1 MLVDW
6 RCNGAL
12 VAANIAG
19 RIRVISVD
27 VCGFVLDAFGLLRAA
42 IVGAFVPVVCVVL
55 APVAVGVLVDW
66 RCNGALVAAN
76 IAGRIRVIGVD
87 VRSLVLDALVPIR
100 AAIVGAFVPVT
111 RAVLDPI
118 TVAVLVRGRCDGA
131 LVTANIADRIRI
143 IVIAVCFRCTAL
155 VRRGA
160 IFICA
165 DTVVAGFTIGDPVAV
180 GVLVDWRLGFVYRNR
195 QLLRIAAHA
204 VFRLNCEFG
213 GAIRSGCAADL
224 AGVLIQA
231 QTGRQAAVFNAP
243 YDGRSTVGGQGLAVR
258 HVHLAARQGGR
269 GDGGRKLC
277 RQRIHRRRYAVAGGV
292 KLPVVAQP
300 LEIVFRIVLRFSYTI
315 QHRRGECLPVLY
327 DDLYLRLTV
336 HSSTVQLQRHLF
348 QAVLPQRLGVYHL
361 QHRAIVVKCMGAH
374 AFAKSAHAITVGSPQ
389 RIQEPILL
397 LAPVPPSEASFDIGL
412 ILVQYSVPLVVPSGS
427 VSSRGD
433 PHGIAHAVALI
444 RLAEDQPLT
453 VQGMPRHTPPCDA
466 LRHKQRVGIIAAV
479 LFVLTV
485 LYCPVRA
492 HRARV
497 GKCLIVRSAHRG
509 QVEIVRPARLQ

>member
-6 RCNGAL
+6 RCDGAL
-12 VAANIAG
+12 IAANIAG

-27 VCGFVLDAFGLLRAA
+27 VCGFVLDALGFL
-42 IVGAFVPVVCVVL
+42 
-55 APVAVGVLVDW
+55 
-66 RCNGALVAAN
+66 
-76 IAGRIRVIGVD
+76 
-87 VRSLVLDALVPIR
+87 R

-118 TVAVLVRGRCDGA
+118 TVTVLVRGRCDGA
-131 LVTANIADRIRI
+131 LIAANIAGRICI
-143 IVIAVCFRCTAL
+143 IVIEVCFRYPAL

-165 DTVVAGFTIGDPVAV
+165 DTVVAGFTIGDPAAV

-213 GAIRSGCAADL
+213 GAIRSRRAADL

-277 RQRIHRRRYAVAGGV
+277 RQRIHRCRYAVAGGV

-300 LEIVFRIVLRFSYTI
+300 LEIAFRIVLRFSYTI

-336 HSSTVQLQRHLF
+336 HSSTV
-348 QAVLPQRLGVYHL
+348 
-361 QHRAIVVKCMGAH
+361 
-374 AFAKSAHAITVGSPQ
+374 
-389 RIQEPILL
+389 
-397 LAPVPPSEASFDIGL
+397 
-412 ILVQYSVPLVVPSGS
+412 
-427 VSSRGD
+427 
-433 PHGIAHAVALI
+433 
-444 RLAEDQPLT
+444 
-453 VQGMPRHTPPCDA
+453 
-466 LRHKQRVGIIAAV
+466 
-479 LFVLTV
+479 
-485 LYCPVRA
+485 
-492 HRARV
+492 
-497 GKCLIVRSAHRG
+497 
-509 QVEIVRPARLQ
+509 